1 MSGNRGMQMLI
12 PLVNKLQDA
21 FSSLSVP
28 LNLDLPQIAVV
39 GSQSA
44 GKSSVLENFVG
55 RDFLPR
61 GSGIVT
67 RRPLILQLIN
77 SNTEYAEFLHLKNK
91 RFTNFEDVRKEIE
104 AETDRVTG
112 KNKGISNIP
121 INLRIYSPQV
131 LNLTLIDLPGLTK
144 VPVGD
149 QPQDIEHQ
157 IRSMVLE
164 FIEPENTLIL
174 AVSPAN
180 TDLANSDALKIAKEV
195 DPTGIRT
202 IGVITKLDLMDA
214 GTDARDI
221 LENKVLPLRRGYV
234 GIVNR
239 SQKDIDG
246 RKDIQAAVASERKF
260 FLGHPAYRH
269 MADRMGTAY
278 LQATLNQQL
287 TNHIRDTLPT
297 LRNRLQSQMLSLE
310 KDVEAFKSLRSDDP
324 SYKTKALI
332 HLVNSFSEQ
341 FVNTIDGHSG
351 AISVDSLSGGAEINR
366 IFHERFPLDLIEIQ
380 IDEKALRREI
390 AYAIRNVQGIRGGL
404 FTPDQAFDVIVRDR
418 IGRLLAPSLSCVDR
432 VVTKLSAIVHT
443 CLGQMNSYPL
453 LADEVE
459 RTINQRIRE
468 SEVKTKDQLRALT
481 DYQLAYMNTNHEDF
495 IGFNN
500 ADPQSAN
507 QAAKQKVG
515 NQIICKGWLTL
526 LNGKLLRGGSK
537 YFWFV
542 LSTESLTWY
551 RDDEEREKKFVL
563 PLEGLK
569 QRAGDTSFFSRRPNF
584 SLFHSD
590 PKVNVYKEF
599 KTLDLAA
606 DTVDAR
612 DNWKGALLRAGV
624 FPEKSEQNLED
635 EKDDDLNQDSNPV
648 LKRQVETIRNLV
660 QSYMKIVTKTQLDL
674 VPKITMFLLIDDVKK
689 FLKSDLLP
697 TLYALDTN
705 RLMEESQEEKRRKQ
719 DMVTMYNTMKEALN
733 IIADVTTHTVTTPVP
748 PPITDDWRES
758 ESGGNGGSP
767 RSGSGPSRPSVGP
780 QRGSPLL
787 PSMGSGGG
795 GGYMQPQPRNAPVP
809 PSSRPSNSS
818 GSNPQA
824 PVVPASAEHN
834 DSNNPGLKAF
844 DPISS
849 SSGCSTTPAGHN
861 NNGTPANTG
870 GFSARTL
877 ASIFESRQ
885 PTQSGPPIPP
895 RPN

>member
-246 RKDIQAAVASERKF
+246 RKDIQSAVASERKF

-332 HLVNSFSEQ
+332 HLVNNFSEQ

-432 VVTKLSAIVHT
+432 VVTKLSAIVHS
-443 CLGQMNSYPL
+443 CLGQMSSYPL

-515 NQIICKGWLTL
+515 NQ
-526 LNGKLLRGGSK
+526 
-537 YFWFV
+537 
-542 LSTESLTWY
+542 
-551 RDDEEREKKFVL
+551 EREKKFVL

-624 FPEKSEQNLED
+624 FPEKSEQVLDD

-674 VPKITMFLLIDDVKK
+674 VPKITMHLLIDD
-689 FLKSDLLP
+689 
-697 TLYALDTN
+697 N

-719 DMVTMYNTMKEALN
+719 DMVMMYNTMKEALN

-767 RSGSGPSRPSVGP
+767 RAGTGPSRPSVGP

-787 PSMGSGGG
+787 PSMGGGG
-795 GGYMQPQPRNAPVP
+795 GGGGSGGYISPQPRNAPIP
-809 PSSRPSNSS
+809 PSSRPLNPS
-818 GSNPQA
+818 GPTPQA
-824 PVVPASAEHN
+824 PVVPAVFAFLTPHPSHRSRSAPLIPQPISSIHSSN
-834 DSNNPGLKAF
+834 SAGDLYAAPIANSKASSFVNTTSSSSSSSWHSNNPGLKAF

-849 SSGCSTTPAGHN
+849 SSVNTTTSASYG
-861 NNGTPANTG
+861 NNGTPSTTG
-870 GFSARTL
+870 GGYSARTL
-877 ASIFESRQ
+877 ASIFE
-885 PTQSGPPIPP
+885 
-895 RPN
+895 